1 MCHAVGDTR
10 YLLGRDVQR
19 DCPEI
24 HLLVSLDTGQY
35 KKETCRMD
43 GGGGKRQGCEYC
55 YTADISET
63 LLELG

>member
-1 MCHAVGDTR
+1 MCNAVADTR

-43 GGGGKRQGCEYC
+43 GAVEERDKGVSTVTRQTYRRRC
-55 YTADISET
+55 
-63 LLELG
+63 